1 MLQLQ
6 IDELLKHYDG
16 LAETNRSRFGITL
29 SGPVAFNASHQ
40 ESAEISDSFEIEA
53 FIPYEFPESHPVVW
67 DATGKLDADFGHV
80 NPDGTFCLAVPLDI
94 NEALDRQP
102 TLLGFFDSL
111 VVPFLYSYS
120 HWKRFGVMPFGERSH
135 GEAGFLEYYL
145 ELFSS
150 TSARDV
156 LIGVIS
162 LLTDGYRPHE
172 KCPCGSGRKTLRC
185 HTIESKKIAKSPYKD
200 QMTYEIKLILHSLKN
215 K

>member
-6 IDELLKHYDG
+6 IDELIKHYDG
-16 LAETNRSRFGITL
+16 LVETNSSKFGITL
-29 SGPVAFNASHQ
+29 SGPVAFNVSHQ
-40 ESAEISDSFEIEA
+40 EAEDISDSFEIEV
-53 FIPYEFPESHPVVW
+53 FIPYEFPEVHPTVW
-67 DATGKLDADFGHV
+67 DLSGKLDTDFGHI

-145 ELFSS
+145 DLFSS
-150 TSARDV
+150 TSAHDV
-156 LIGVIS
+156 LKGVIS

-172 KCPCGSGRKTLRC
+172 KCPCGSGKKALRC
-185 HTIESKKIAKSPYKD
+185 HSNESKKIARSPYKS
-200 QMTYEIKLILHSLKN
+200 QIVYEIKMILNSLKY